1 MAQNLPLPFSRDPLP
16 ASPYH
21 KPAASSRR
29 VYVDLLAHASKAH
42 CAATISP
49 LFPKVQSILRNMD
62 SGEWCL
68 LTPEEISRP
77 FEQRINMAGIVAL
90 NTENEL

>member
-1 MAQNLPLPFSRDPLP
+1 
-16 ASPYH
+16 
-21 KPAASSRR
+21 
-29 VYVDLLAHASKAH
+29 
-42 CAATISP
+42 
-49 LFPKVQSILRNMD
+49 MD